1 MLINSLGQLNRDVV
15 EIEELLVGGEN
26 DDWPV
31 EQHPDSLFP
40 LEDDADGDQELEA
53 DPEEDEQG
61 FGGQGPADGGGSRP
75 DPRRGNGISSFDGRV
90 P

>member
-1 MLINSLGQLNRDVV
+1 
-15 EIEELLVGGEN
+15 
-26 DDWPV
+26 V

-40 LEDDADGDQELEA
+40 LEDDSDGDQELEA

-61 FGGQGPADGGGSRP
+61 FGGQAPADGGGSRP